1 MHNFITSDPTQ
12 WKLIIIF
19 LTLLW
24 LVLSDWIKGRRIAQA
39 LLQLTALQSAQ
50 SKVERPFTG
59 GSKTAKMAG

>member
-1 MHNFITSDPTQ
+1 MDNFITNDPTQ

-39 LLQLTALQSAQ
+39 LLQLTELQSVQ
-50 SKVERPFTG
+50 TKVERPATG
-59 GSKTAKMAG
+59 GPTTAKMAG

>member
-50 SKVERPFTG
+50 SKVERPLTG